1 MRPSYTLKS
10 CLDVEDKGQLPEFWF
25 TLAATPKKQEFS
37 VIRKL
42 LEAHSRSPQA
52 FINNAPIPSPKLVS
66 DLTTIT
72 FVADHPDD
80 LKMGIQPFIVMDG
93 SEDYHLATQEVA
105 RTYALLAERDFG
117 LSYSDLANFNI
128 PKELRGHP
136 VTFYEL
142 EKRLGMF
149 SNLLHVI
156 LGGQHTLTTNFC
168 LFWDSF
174 TKLYCNQLHFEINDR
189 HIIKPVHILQSVQ
202 LICFHWFT
210 AKKNS
215 VTPPVPQLQDILVH
229 ISLATFQN
237 PTLPHALYQLNHR
250 DPIRILSSR
259 I

>member
-10 CLDVEDKGQLPEFWF
+10 CLDVEDEGQLPEFWF

-105 RTYALLAERDFG
+105 RT
-117 LSYSDLANFNI
+117 
-128 PKELRGHP
+128 
-136 VTFYEL
+136 
-142 EKRLGMF
+142 
-149 SNLLHVI
+149 
-156 LGGQHTLTTNFC
+156 
-168 LFWDSF
+168 
-174 TKLYCNQLHFEINDR
+174 
-189 HIIKPVHILQSVQ
+189 
-202 LICFHWFT
+202 
-210 AKKNS
+210 
-215 VTPPVPQLQDILVH
+215 
-229 ISLATFQN
+229 
-237 PTLPHALYQLNHR
+237 
-250 DPIRILSSR
+250 
-259 I
+259 